1 MSLRVLE
8 SLASRPTV
16 RPSDRR
22 DADMFKKYL
31 TLVTIFAS
39 TIVFA
44 KGDLKQAA
52 KANNEFGW
60 KLFRQVVADEAKTK
74 KDTNILISSLSAS
87 VALSM
92 AQAGAVGK
100 TQEEIIKALGF
111 SGSSNDLNEAT
122 HLLARELLDRKS
134 EEKVKM
140 ANLVLGN
147 SENFKISGSYEKTIG
162 KFYNFKNEKKAPVVS
177 KNFGDSKTIEEINQ
191 WCDANTDGDIK
202 EILKKLN
209 ADDVAVLLNAL
220 LFQAK
225 WQSPF
230 NKDYTYQAK
239 GGAATKVAANKKMV
253 ATGFESPTGK
263 TLPALMMRGE
273 EAIFETADAS
283 DFKLISMPFCA
294 KSHEGDIGGEKQT
307 ICDTAGNFALDILVP
322 VEGKNAYDL
331 GANLEKKT
339 YEAAVAKLKI
349 ADASLHVPK
358 FNFEYQAEQ
367 PKSLKPFLANLGI
380 DRAFKAIKDQF
391 SELGVETSANETIYI
406 SDVLQKTAVQ
416 MEEGGFKASAV
427 TAVILTRETAIQI
440 PKSII
445 VDKAFVFALRD
456 KKTNAVLFQGLLASP
471 KWTVK

>member
-1 MSLRVLE
+1 
-8 SLASRPTV
+8 
-16 RPSDRR
+16 
-22 DADMFKKYL
+22 MFKKYL

-39 TIVFA
+39 TLAFA

-60 KLFRQVVADEAKTK
+60 KLFRQVVAEEAKAK

-111 SGSSNDLNEAT
+111 SGSSADLNEAT
-122 HLLARELLDRKS
+122 NLLARELLDRKS

-147 SENFKISGSYEKTIG
+147 SENFKIAGSYEKTIG

-177 KNFGDSKTIEEINQ
+177 KNFSDTKTIEEINQ
-191 WCDANTDGDIK
+191 WCDANTDGDVK
-202 EILKKLN
+202 EILKKLSK
-209 ADDVAVLLNAL
+209 DDVAVLLNAL

-230 NKDYTYQAK
+230 NKDYTYEAK
-239 GGAATKVAANKKMV
+239 GGAATKVAADKKMG

-273 EAIFETADAS
+273 KGRFETADSA
-283 DFKLISMPFCA
+283 DFTLISMPFCA
-294 KSHEGDIGGEKQT
+294 KSHESAIGGQKQT
-307 ICDTAGNFALDILVP
+307 VCDTAGSFALDILVP
-322 VEGKNAYDL
+322 AEGKNAYDL

-339 YEAAVAKLKI
+339 YEAAVDKLKV
-349 ADASLHVPK
+349 ADDATLHVPK

-367 PKSLKPFLANLGI
+367 PKSLKPFLAELGMN
-380 DRAFKAIKDQF
+380 RAFEAIKDQF
-391 SELGVETSANETIYI
+391 SDLGVETSANAPIYI

-427 TAVILTRETAIQI
+427 TAVIFTRETAIQI

-456 KKTNAVLFQGLLASP
+456 TKTSAVLFQGLLASP